1 MDENTERKKSSST
14 NAITIG
20 VKSQET
26 ADRFVSVAN
35 RIGQTYERTLV
46 YLLDT
51 EEKPNPDNSEAIAKL
66 QQRIGEL
73 EGKLEEANRFISKNG
88 EIVEGKDLEIADL
101 QEKLEAAVKEAN
113 ENAESGL
120 GKQLKL
126 EEFQQLTD
134 GAIIIKPNPV
144 VAYFLNEMAA
154 KTGSTPARILEELYL
169 ADLQNPTVN
178 NLPYTVSSGEI
189 RQVIRKLKEE
199 AVK

>member
-1 MDENTERKKSSST
+1 MENEKETTGARQR
-14 NAITIG
+14 NALTIG
-20 VKSQET
+20 IRSRET
-26 ADRFVSVAN
+26 ADRFLEEN
-35 RIGQTYERTLV
+35 RRREESYERTLV
-46 YLLDT
+46 HLLDRAAT
-51 EEKPNPDNSEAIAKL
+51 SENDSANEGL
-66 QQRIGEL
+66 LSRIEEL
-73 EGKLEEANRFISKNG
+73 EGKLEEANRFISRNG

-101 QEKLEAAVKEAN
+101 QAKLDAAIKEAN

-120 GKQLKL
+120 GKQL
-126 EEFQQLTD
+126 QLDELLQRTD

-144 VAYFLNEMAA
+144 VAHFLKEMAA